1 MLRNLGT
8 RMALQITLVIFLVVS
23 VSGVLTFVRV
33 SRTVQENTQIRFSE
47 TVTRGSKQAI
57 AQVEDTQRLLLAG
70 ASILATSPAFVDHF
84 TQGDLPGIAELAS
97 NLRASVARAVPQET
111 ILVLYDA
118 NGRAIGDSRGAPNP
132 GTSIPADVKDAI
144 GGMPSQGMR
153 RASRIGLAFAGA
165 APVRGS
171 NGKILGVVE
180 VIAAVD
186 QGFVKKLDELT
197 GAEVSIV
204 ANDGSNVSGSDDLNP
219 TIQDVTQSALTA
231 DHPVEVMIGGE
242 QYLALV
248 TPLNASS
255 GERVALMYVGV
266 DHEAIVAEQREAQ
279 REVLTAT
286 AIAMTIGALIAAG
299 LGVLFTRP
307 VTQLVRSA
315 RRIQDNDLYS
325 AVPRVGPRELRELG
339 EAMDEMRLAIL
350 EARENLVGANEQLVA
365 RVNESDAGLAA
376 VTQELAVVH
385 GVTTGIV
392 QTPAEAARVVAEQLT
407 RLEWISGVCLLLR
420 SEGLLRV
427 VAEHGLRPGA
437 SSSLEGIV
445 RTEFAGDVPLD
456 GLYFENADS
465 RGPIQVIVP
474 LGIRSLALLP
484 LAGTRG
490 NLGLLAVAAERTT
503 EFTPSRRSLL
513 QAVRAELTT
522 SLERYELSNA
532 VEESRRLA
540 EYVIREMQDGAIVL
554 DPEGRC
560 VVCNP
565 AASRLLGIDPE
576 QCRGCLVD
584 EWMPLP
590 PAAIERLRRSAD
602 GNDEGNDALFE
613 VDGRLLGFTAGPL
626 IEPDGS
632 RRGIIV
638 LVRDVTE
645 TVAAER
651 LKQDFVSMV
660 GHELRTPLTLI
671 RTSIDLLTEEAAGDL
686 TPTQHRITD
695 VLHNNSDRLLR
706 LINDLLD
713 MSALDSGRVRVHEM
727 PFRLESVIEEVL
739 PNYAHEAS
747 EREIVIAVE
756 PSAAAV
762 TVWADRARIE
772 QVLSNLIDNAM
783 KYTPSGGHIT
793 IRVVPGDPLVLVQ
806 VEDNGIS
813 ILPSEQPLLFQKFQR
828 TTAGER
834 QSGGTGLGL
843 GLAIARSI
851 VELHGGKIWCESD
864 GRSGS
869 TFSFTLPVYTD
880 QHIAVED
887 ASVSA

>member
-57 AQVEDTQRLLLAG
+57 AQIEDTQRILLAG
-70 ASILATSPAFVDHF
+70 ASILATSPIFVEHF
-84 TQGDLPGIAELAS
+84 ANNDLAGVQGLAD
-97 NLRASVARAVPQET
+97 NLRKSVARAVPQET
-111 ILVLYDA
+111 ILVVYDA
-118 NGRAIGDSRGAPNP
+118 SGRALGNSRGAPNP
-132 GTSIPADVKDAI
+132 GTAIPADVKDALA
-144 GGMPSQGMR
+144 GMSSQGMR
-153 RASRIGLAFAGA
+153 RAANIGLTFAGA
-165 APVRGS
+165 APVHAPDGR
-171 NGKILGVVE
+171 ILGVVE
-180 VIAAVD
+180 VVARID
-186 QGFVKKLDELT
+186 ENFVKRLDELT
-197 GAEVSIV
+197 GAEVALI

-219 TIQDVTQSALTA
+219 TIREVTQPALNT
-231 DHPVEVMIGGE
+231 DQPVEVTIGNE
-242 QYLALV
+242 QYLSLV

-266 DHEAIVAEQREAQ
+266 GHDKIVTEEREAQ

-286 AIAMTIGALIAAG
+286 AIAMTIGTLIAAG

-315 RRIQDNDLYS
+315 RRIQENDLHS

-350 EARENLVGANEQLVA
+350 EAQENLVGANEQLVA
-365 RVNESDAGLAA
+365 RVTASDAGLAA
-376 VTQELAVVH
+376 VTQELSVVH

-392 QTPAEAARVVAEQLT
+392 QTPAEASRVVAEQLT
-407 RLEWISGVCLLLR
+407 RLDWINGVCLLLR
-420 SEGLLRV
+420 ADGQLRV
-427 VAEHGLRPGA
+427 VAEHGLRAGA
-437 SSSLEGIV
+437 SRSLEGIV
-445 RTEFAGDVPLD
+445 RTEFAGDVPLE

-465 RGPIQVIVP
+465 RGPMQVIVP

-484 LAGTRG
+484 LVGARG
-490 NLGLLAVAAERTT
+490 NVGILAVAAERTT
-503 EFTPSRRSLL
+503 EFSESRRSLL

-522 SLERYELSNA
+522 SLERYELANA

-540 EYVIREMQDGAIVL
+540 ESVIREMQDGAIVL

-565 AASRLLGIDPE
+565 AAARLLNIDPE
-576 QCRGCLVD
+576 LCRGCLVD

-590 PAAIERLRRSAD
+590 PASIERLRRSAENTSED
-602 GNDEGNDALFE
+602 TGDTLFE
-613 VDGRLLGFTAGPL
+613 VEGRLLAFTAGPL
-626 IEPDGS
+626 VEADGA

-713 MSALDSGRVRVHEM
+713 MSALDSGRMRVHEL
-727 PFRLESVIEEVL
+727 PVRLTSVIDEVL
-739 PNYAHEAS
+739 PNYAHEAG
-747 EREIVIAVE
+747 EREVSITVE
-756 PSAAAV
+756 PGESFV
-762 TVWADRARIE
+762 VWADRARIE
-772 QVLSNLIDNAM
+772 QVLSNLLDNAM
-783 KYTPSGGHIT
+783 KCTPTGGHIT
-793 IRVVPGDPLVLVQ
+793 IRVLPGETFVLVQ
-806 VEDNGIS
+806 VQDNGIG

-834 QSGGTGLGL
+834 QSGGTGL

-869 TFSFTLPVYTD
+869 TFSFTLPIYTD
-880 QHIAVED
+880 QQIAAED
-887 ASVSA
+887 APVSA